1 MRNSLIDIL
10 IKGFAAYND
19 DKRAQWIVSGTWPG
33 QIVLA
38 VTQTMW
44 TFQCEQAIRSGGAKA
59 LRKHV
64 DVLNGQLSKI
74 VDLVRGK
81 LGRMERLTLGALVVV
96 DVHARDVTLM
106 LANQGLSDIGDFD
119 WLAQLRYYF
128 EEQRLQVRILNATLA
143 YGYEYLGNSDRLV
156 ITPLTDRCYRTL
168 IGALFL
174 KLGGAP
180 EGPAGTGKT
189 ETVKDLAKALSKQC
203 VVFNCS
209 DSITGASM
217 AKFFKGL
224 AAAGAWACF
233 DEFNRIDLEVLSV
246 IAQQVVTIQL
256 ASLAGKK
263 VFMFE
268 GTELPLDPSNATFIT
283 MNPGYAGRSDLPDNL
298 KVLFRSVAMM
308 VPDYALISEIVL
320 YSNGFEL
327 ARPLAQKIVASL
339 NLSSEQLSSQDH
351 YDFGM
356 RTVKSIL
363 TAAGAL
369 KRAYMQENEE
379 VLCLRAIT
387 DCNLPKFVSADVP
400 LFLGITQDLFPG
412 VVLPTPDY
420 VALHA
425 AMRDACVAFN
435 LQPTPN
441 FITKATEL
449 FETVMV
455 RHGLMLVGHTF
466 SGKTSVL
473 RVLQHAMTALAGGP
487 SGKDIF
493 EDEEMP
499 SAEDE
504 EKARKAKEKAEK
516 EQAEKD
522 KKSKKTAKEK
532 EKEKAE
538 KEAKEKADREKAANS
553 MWQRVHIRTLNP
565 KSIKMGQLYEPKH
578 AAVLFDLSSD
588 ISDMPSF
595 GMRMSMSL
603 IG

>member
-1 MRNSLIDIL
+1 
-10 IKGFAAYND
+10 
-19 DKRAQWIVSGTWPG
+19 
-33 QIVLA
+33 
-38 VTQTMW
+38 
-44 TFQCEQAIRSGGAKA
+44 
-59 LRKHV
+59 
-64 DVLNGQLSKI
+64 
-74 VDLVRGK
+74 
-81 LGRMERLTLGALVVV
+81 
-96 DVHARDVTLM
+96 
-106 LANQGLSDIGDFD
+106 
-119 WLAQLRYYF
+119 
-128 EEQRLQVRILNATLA
+128 
-143 YGYEYLGNSDRLV
+143 
-156 ITPLTDRCYRTL
+156 
-168 IGALFL
+168 
-174 KLGGAP
+174 
-180 EGPAGTGKT
+180 
-189 ETVKDLAKALSKQC
+189 
-203 VVFNCS
+203 
-209 DSITGASM
+209 
-217 AKFFKGL
+217 
-224 AAAGAWACF
+224 
-233 DEFNRIDLEVLSV
+233 
-246 IAQQVVTIQL
+246 
-256 ASLAGKK
+256 
-263 VFMFE
+263 
-268 GTELPLDPSNATFIT
+268 
-283 MNPGYAGRSDLPDNL
+283 
-298 KVLFRSVAMM
+298 
-308 VPDYALISEIVL
+308 
-320 YSNGFEL
+320 
-327 ARPLAQKIVASL
+327 
-339 NLSSEQLSSQDH
+339 
-351 YDFGM
+351 
-356 RTVKSIL
+356 
-363 TAAGAL
+363 
-369 KRAYMQENEE
+369 MQENEE

-565 KSIKMGQLYEPKH
+565 KSIKMGQLYVPRCV
-578 AAVLFDLSSD
+578 AVLFVFV
-588 ISDMPSF
+588 F
-595 GMRMSMSL
+595 GCRL
-603 IG
+603 FCYFLHAIIWNEDEHIYFIG